1 MIGFIFLVY
10 SVVLGWLILAKRGNE
25 GNKLN
30 NYKEPISLVVAYR
43 NERDNL
49 TRLINSIEDQLI
61 DKSNLELI
69 LVNDHSTDGSLQ
81 LIQQLIRKSKL
92 TIKLFNL
99 ESNEG
104 KKAAISLGVSN
115 AISDVI
121 ICTDADCEP
130 NLKWIKTMVLPFE
143 NKEIKMVLGA
153 VKLNGPKGW
162 FHELQEVE
170 FSTLMAMTLLMCR
183 RKRAI
188 MSNGANY
195 AFRKSAFEESD
206 AYAGNWSVNTG
217 DDVFLLHSFKRKF
230 GNKSIAFSESK
241 ESVITTKTKENC
253 SSFFEQ
259 RIRWA
264 SKSKNYRDYDTLK
277 IGAVIFSANLAILVV
292 AIGAAIQLYSIQFF
306 IGCFLFKWVLDLLFL
321 QRLTP
326 HLRPKLIVKWTF
338 LLSIFYPFYSVGIA
352 LLSLFYKPQWKG
364 RKI

>member
-1 MIGFIFLVY
+1 MIGFIFLMY
-10 SVVLGWLILAKRGNE
+10 SVVLGWLIVARRGSE
-25 GNKLN
+25 ANKLN
-30 NYKEPISLVVAYR
+30 NYTEPVSVVIAYR
-43 NERDNL
+43 NERENL
-49 TRLINSIEDQLI
+49 TRLVEAIEAQSMA
-61 DKSNLELI
+61 KSDLELI

-81 LIQQLIRKSKL
+81 YIQKLIVRSKL
-92 TIKLFNL
+92 TIKLCNL
-99 ESNEG
+99 ESTQG
-104 KKAAISLGVSN
+104 KKAAISLGISN
-115 AISDVI
+115 AISDLI

-130 NLKWIKTMVLPFE
+130 NLNWIKTMIGPFE
-143 NKEIKMVLGA
+143 KKEIKMVLGA

-162 FHELQEVE
+162 FHELQKVE

-195 AFRKSAFEESD
+195 AFRKSAFEESG
-206 AYAGNWSVNTG
+206 AYTGNWSVNTG

-230 GNKSIAFSESK
+230 GNKSIAFSEGR
-241 ESVITTKTKENC
+241 ESVITTKTKENS
-253 SSFFEQ
+253 SSFFDQ

-292 AIGAAIQLYSIQFF
+292 AIGTAIQLYSIQFF
-306 IGCFLFKWVLDLLFL
+306 SGCFLFKWVLDLLFL